1 MMMIAEIQ
9 EVCSM
14 SFFYGGSKSAFSIYS
29 WQAPTVEEEEE
40 GAILL
45 VLLAPLS
52 LFVSVCFPASIIY
65 RGSFC
70 SFPFFCPVVL
80 VFGLLCNIHVCKYQ
94 TVFCRVGGV
103 ETRSFKENVFQGEHC
118 AMLFIKDLL
127 EIVSMFF

>member
-1 MMMIAEIQ
+1 
-9 EVCSM
+9 
-14 SFFYGGSKSAFSIYS
+14 
-29 WQAPTVEEEEE
+29 VEEEVE

-52 LFVSVCFPASIIY
+52 LFVSVCFYYVPWVFFFI
-65 RGSFC
+65 SF
-70 SFPFFCPVVL
+70 FFPVVL